1 MAYATS
7 RLGTGGMF
15 LRKHDVEP
23 ISRARVLSQDRT
35 PVYLRVCPGRERVH
49 PRTPDQAQ
57 VRAGAEL
64 AIVTYQ

>member
-7 RLGTGGMF
+7 RLDTGGMF

-35 PVYLRVCPGRERVH
+35 PVYLPTPAGRR
-49 PRTPDQAQ
+49 
-57 VRAGAEL
+57 
-64 AIVTYQ
+64 